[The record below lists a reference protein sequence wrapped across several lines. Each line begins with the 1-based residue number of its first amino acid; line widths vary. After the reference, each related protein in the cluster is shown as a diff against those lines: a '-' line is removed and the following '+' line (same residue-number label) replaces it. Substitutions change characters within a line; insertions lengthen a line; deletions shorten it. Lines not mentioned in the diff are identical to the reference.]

1 MEMSPLI
8 PQIDVS
14 AGLDLTGLINLKTF
28 RINVCHFTWKGEYT
42 EIETAAHILSLL
54 DAPLLQTFSLV
65 TLYDRSVSQWKGFS
79 DLDNCLATAR
89 FANVH
94 VIVELLALEDK
105 QDPLMER
112 SKKVH
117 EQLPQASERGVLE
130 VKDLDDPIFLRSP
143 DSE

>member
-14 AGLDLTGLINLKTF
+14 AGLDLSRLINLKTF
-28 RINVCHFTWKGEYT
+28 RINVCYFNWGE
-42 EIETAAHILSLL
+42 EFLEMKTAAHILPLL
-54 DAPLLQTFSLV
+54 EAPLLQTFSL
-65 TLYDRSVSQWKGFS
+65 LIFDDESASRWKGFS

>member
-1 MEMSPLI
+1 M
-8 PQIDVS
+8 
-14 AGLDLTGLINLKTF
+14 K
-28 RINVCHFTWKGEYT
+28 
-42 EIETAAHILSLL
+42 TAARILPLL
-54 DAPLLQTFSLV
+54 EAPLLQTFSL
-65 TLYDRSVSQWKGFS
+65 LMFDDESVPRWKGFS

-89 FANVH
+89 FANIH

-117 EQLPQASERGVLE
+117 EQLPRASERGVLE

>member
-1 MEMSPLI
+1 MSPLI

-14 AGLDLTGLINLKTF
+14 AGLDLSRLINLKTF

-79 DLDNCLATAR
+79 DLDDCLATAR
-89 FANVH
+89 FANIRF
-94 VIVELLALEDK
+94 IVELLAYEEK
-105 QDPLMER
+105 PDPLTER
-112 SKKVH
+112 SEKI
-117 EQLPQASERGVLE
+117 EERFPQAKGRGVLE
-130 VKDLDDPIFLRSP
+130 VRDLDDPIFLPSS
-143 DSE
+143 DWE